1 MSRRYFGT
9 DGVRGVV
16 GADLTPEL
24 VERAARAATLWSGG
38 GRVLVGRD
46 TRASGPELEEA
57 VARGIVSAGGTA
69 VLGGVLPT
77 PAVALLAE
85 HLGVVV
91 SASHNPPEYN
101 GVKFFL
107 RRRQARRRAGGGDRG
122 AVRRIRPGRRLRR
135 ARRRRAGALRRARRR
150 RASGPISPAFGSG
163 STARTARSPTSRPA
177 VFERLRRRGAR
188 DRRRRR
194 TARTSTTAAVR
205 PTSAPCDGSSPTRVS
220 TSASPSTATA
230 TGMLAV
236 DERGEPVD
244 GDQILACSRSIWAS
258 TSSPSRS

>member
-46 TRASGPELEEA
+46 TRASGPELEDA

-85 HLGVVV
+85 QLGVVV

-107 RRRQARRRAGGGDRG
+107 DGGKLVDEQEEEIEALFDAPARAVVRSSAPRTRG
-122 AVRRIRPGRRLRR
+122 SATSPTSSTP
-135 ARRRRAGALRRARRR
+135 
-150 RASGPISPAFGSG
+150 SGPISSAFGSG
-163 STARTARSPTSRPA
+163 STAQTAR
-177 VFERLRRRGAR
+177 F
-188 DRRRRR
+188 
-194 TARTSTTAAVR
+194 
-205 PTSAPCDGSSPTRVS
+205 S
-220 TSASPSTATA
+220 TSP
-230 TGMLAV
+230 
-236 DERGEPVD
+236 RP
-244 GDQILACSRSIWAS
+244 CSSGAGPRCTRSG
-258 TSSPSRS
+258 